1 MKTRI
6 NIQSIKSQDVKDYSY
21 AILFFVISAFFAF
34 AIIKPVLSVAISLQK
49 EADEL
54 KTINET
60 YEKNISKI
68 LELQSDLE
76 SIREKKYLL
85 EKALPNKPHLQEV
98 INDIQQAAR
107 DEKILIQI
115 LGIQGTNLKN
125 SQNIH
130 GLITISMQLNIKG
143 NFTQVNRFIHNVSG
157 QKRIKKIISVKMIQ
171 DKIVDGDD
179 NLNLSMIMEVYYNNN
194 EL

>member
-98 INDIQQAAR
+98 INDNQQAAR
-107 DEKILIQI
+107 EEKILIQI

-125 SQNIH
+125 SQNIN
-130 GLITISMQLNIKG
+130 GLITISAQLNIKG

>member
-107 DEKILIQI
+107 EEKILIQI

-125 SQNIH
+125 SQNIN
-130 GLITISMQLNIKG
+130 GLITISAQLNIKG

>member
-107 DEKILIQI
+107 EEKILIQI

-125 SQNIH
+125 SQNIN
-130 GLITISMQLNIKG
+130 GLITISAQLNIKG

-194 EL
+194 E

>member
-107 DEKILIQI
+107 EEKILIQI

-125 SQNIH
+125 SQNIN
-130 GLITISMQLNIKG
+130 GLITISTQLNIKG